1 MMLREKI
8 VDAYTCDCCGAEI
21 DDRAEACITV
31 RCNGDICYEWW
42 AKGDYCERCADMLV
56 SAITTAIPVPERYE
70 DKFRD
75 KDACV
80 ACETSLIKS
89 QRELDGEN

>member
-1 MMLREKI
+1 MLREKI
-8 VDAYTCDCCGAEI
+8 VDAYTCDFCGAEI
-21 DDRAEACITV
+21 DDRADASITV
-31 RCNGDICYEWW
+31 RYNGSVCYEWW
-42 AKGDYCERCADMLV
+42 AKGDYCEHCANLLA
-56 SAITTAIPVPERYE
+56 SAITAAIPVPERYE